1 MRTAHA
7 YSHPR
12 ACKMEILFGRMLNPK
27 SSEAVVELV
36 LAEHRKFDQ
45 DAVIVCGSGVDG
57 DSSPPACTL
66 VGASTHAQFS

>member
-1 MRTAHA
+1 MRTRTHE
-7 YSHPR
+7 R
-12 ACKMEILFGRMLNPK
+12 ARWRFCSGSRRMLNPK

-36 LAEHRKFDQ
+36 LAELRKFDQ

-57 DSSPPACTL
+57 DSACTL